1 MYLSILFCNVYDNIS
16 QWLEYF
22 FFIVHLLLI
31 MTRLQT
37 RDINK
42 AFDLHSKFE
51 HEVITLHQSHEKCSS
66 KILRSKVLAFRPL
79 HQIESKQDECE
90 K

>member
-1 MYLSILFCNVYDNIS
+1 
-16 QWLEYF
+16 
-22 FFIVHLLLI
+22 

-42 AFDLHSKFE
+42 TFDLHSKFA
-51 HEVITLHQSHEKCSS
+51 HEVIALHQPHEKYSS
-66 KILRSKVLAFRPL
+66 KILRSKVLVFRPL